1 MKPFHH
7 HNTAPNTANHID
19 GPKIPSTVD
28 PNPTPLMKTRP
39 VHNPYAKQKPPVHN
53 PYAKNHPPSTAAQ
66 PTPNTT
72 GTNTP
77 KSISSISAASENSA
91 YKPRTLYPAAA
102 KQVSFMQL
110 YRICNYV
117 VRIRV
122 VYAMVLF
129 CIFALYM
136 QSRRSLTR
144 LHLLG
149 GSAPFLGSSGSSN
162 RLTMPS
168 FAYTGGQQ

>member
-1 MKPFHH
+1 MKPFHQ
-7 HNTAPNTANHID
+7 HNTAPNTAN
-19 GPKIPSTVD
+19 TVH
-28 PNPTPLMKTRP
+28 PNPTPLIKTRP

-110 YRICNYV
+110 YGICNYV

-129 CIFALYM
+129 SFLRCIC
-136 QSRRSLTR
+136 
-144 LHLLG
+144 
-149 GSAPFLGSSGSSN
+149 N
-162 RLTMPS
+162 RVVL
-168 FAYTGGQQ
+168 

>member
-1 MKPFHH
+1 LNGKPFHH

-77 KSISSISAASENSA
+77 KSISSISAASENST

-110 YRICNYV
+110 YGICNYV

-129 CIFALYM
+129 CIL
-136 QSRRSLTR
+136 RCIC
-144 LHLLG
+144 
-149 GSAPFLGSSGSSN
+149 N
-162 RLTMPS
+162 RVVL
-168 FAYTGGQQ
+168 